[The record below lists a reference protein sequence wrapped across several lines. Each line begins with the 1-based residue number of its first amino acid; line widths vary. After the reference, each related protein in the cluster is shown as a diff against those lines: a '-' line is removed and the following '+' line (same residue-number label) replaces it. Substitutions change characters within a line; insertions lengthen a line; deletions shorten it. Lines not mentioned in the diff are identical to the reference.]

1 MFPQRIQVRQQIF
14 IDGDDTLWFCNRYYE
29 SAFQAFVAFL
39 NHSSLTPQQ
48 VRAVLSDIDAQQGYG
63 SASFT
68 QSLRQTYQRLA
79 ERPLSTDDLDYIER
93 LGGKILHQPIEL
105 IDGVKETLGYLG
117 RRHHLT
123 LLTRGDHD
131 EQQQKVEQSGLAAYF
146 QQVIIV
152 AKKEIMTYKN
162 LVQAFDLDP
171 AMSWMIGDSPRS
183 DINPALQAGLN
194 AVYIPQSSTW
204 TIEQQELYQ
213 ISARQLLQL
222 RTFTELCHYF

>member
-1 MFPQRIQVRQQIF
+1 M
-14 IDGDDTLWFCNRYYE
+14 
-29 SAFQAFVAFL
+29 
-39 NHSSLTPQQ
+39 LTPQE
-48 VRAVLSDIDAQQGYG
+48 VRAVLSEIDAQQGYG

-68 QSLRQTYQRLA
+68 QSLRLTYQRLT
-79 ERPLSTDDLDYIER
+79 EHQLGTDDLDYIEN

-105 IDGVKETLGYLG
+105 IDGVKETLDYLG
-117 RRHHLT
+117 RRHHLS

-152 AKKEIMTYKN
+152 AKKETMTYKN
-162 LVQAFDLDP
+162 LAQEFGLDP
-171 AMSWMIGDSPRS
+171 TMSWMVGDSPRS

-204 TIEQQELYQ
+204 MIEQQELYQ
-213 ISARQLLQL
+213 INTRQLLQL
-222 RTFTELCHYF
+222 RAFTELRYYF